1 MGDYTKVNIKEELDN
16 SAEQYGL
23 EGFEA
28 RFARK
33 AMGLEQFGFSYQKFG
48 PSWRQPFGHV
58 HREQEELY
66 LVING
71 SGRAKVDDD
80 IVELRQW
87 DALRVPAGATR
98 QFESGPDGLEY
109 VAIGGN
115 PAGDAEMINGWWAD

>member
-58 HREQEELY
+58 HREQEGLY

-109 VAIGGN
+109 DAIGGN